1 MESQGGGRPKYWS
14 DLVVAPETMAG
25 LRQWQFEERTWHEV
39 SGVFAYM

>member
-14 DLVVAPETMAG
+14 DLVVAPETMVG